1 MTDRKKKQ
9 DETAGQAEAAEGA
22 LRGDPRG
29 GAKKAAKAVPE
40 RGAMPETDY
49 GEKLAQA
56 LAERDDYLDHLRRL
70 QAEFENYRKRVR
82 RDEEE
87 LRLRAAEVV
96 VESLL
101 PVMDNMERALQAAEE
116 HQEGQLIDGVRLV
129 SGQLRDTLTGHG
141 LERVDAEPGS
151 PFDPNVHEAVMTQ
164 PSDEYDEGAVLQALT
179 PGYLLHG
186 RLLRPAKV
194 VVVR

>member
-1 MTDRKKKQ
+1 MTDKKKH
-9 DETAGQAEAAEGA
+9 DETATGKAARAAAADDPRVQAAPRAEPGQAELEEAG
-22 LRGDPRG
+22 
-29 GAKKAAKAVPE
+29 
-40 RGAMPETDY
+40 RGAPAGDE
-49 GEKLAQA
+49 LAA
-56 LAERDDYLDHLRRL
+56 VSAERDEYLDHLRRL
-70 QAEFENYRKRVR
+70 KAEFENYRKRVR

-87 LRLRAAEVV
+87 LRLRAAEMV

-101 PVMDNMERALQAAEE
+101 PVMDNMERALHAAEA

-129 SGQLRDTLTGHG
+129 SGQLRDTLAGHG
-141 LERVDAEPGS
+141 LERVDAEPGT

-164 PSDEYDEGAVLQALT
+164 PSEDYDEGSVLQSLT